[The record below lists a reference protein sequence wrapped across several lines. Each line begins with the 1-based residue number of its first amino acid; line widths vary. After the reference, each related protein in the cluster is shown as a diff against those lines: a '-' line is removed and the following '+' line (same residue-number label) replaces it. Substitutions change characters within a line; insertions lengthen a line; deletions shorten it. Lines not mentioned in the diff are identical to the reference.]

1 MLKELSLK
9 DSYWRKI
16 ALNICKDKG
25 LADDLVQAINWEDAE
40 RKTNQEIVGELIETI
55 DEDTGEIIN
64 FENLN

>member
-1 MLKELSLK
+1 MKTFVTK
-9 DSYWRKI
+9 YFKN
-16 ALNICKDKG
+16 NIEFSG
-25 LADDLVQAINWEDAE
+25 FVQAINWEDAE